1 MMTSVQGRIA
11 LLCLAFFLLASVSVA
26 TTSWILET
34 EKADAQ
40 IINLA
45 GRQRMLVEQITNHVL
60 WLEKPAPNITTQH
73 KLALRKTI
81 AAFEQSLQALTNRG
95 QTPNTLAGMAD
106 VPALRQPEIRAGL
119 ERVAQTWQILRRH
132 LDVALNSNPDD
143 PEFIT
148 AAQAIYQT
156 SPRLVQQVDDV
167 VNLYQINSTQKTALL
182 RQTQAAFFVSA
193 LILLAV
199 GFLAI
204 KKSIVDPLRALGLV
218 AERIGQGDFSTPVAV
233 SGPRA
238 VKVLACNLDA
248 MRRQL
253 KTSHAE
259 LVAWTREL
267 EDRVARRARELSS
280 AFEVSQKI
288 VAELDLNQLLTSIT
302 NQAQRLTQA
311 QTANLCILTPNGAYL
326 DLATHNGK
334 IARSSGLRQPVT
346 EGLAVEV
353 IGQNKAVAIR
363 QACAGCCFL
372 KPHPLEHCVA
382 APLRVGD
389 TTLGALCVA
398 RTTEAPFDD
407 DETRALT
414 LLANSAAIA
423 IANARLV
430 EAEKRQTQQAAT
442 LAERERLAAEF
453 HDHLAQTLSFLNFK
467 ADRLA
472 ELLAAGQPDEASN
485 QLCQMKSALTDVY
498 GQVRAALSGLREPVV
513 DGQNLAEQLTACL
526 AEFQERSGL
535 TPHLS
540 LAYPST
546 LALPHLI
553 QKQAM
558 LIVREAL
565 TNIRRHAQAQ
575 QVWVSVEYDAAQNEA
590 GFTIEDDG
598 RGFDPAETYGNNH
611 LGLTI
616 MKTRA
621 KRSGGRLAVES
632 RPGKGTTI
640 IARFPLAATGAD
652 NDLALIPAS
661 IGRNGNK

>member
-1 MMTSVQGRIA
+1 MITSVQGRIA

-26 TTSWILET
+26 TTSWVLET
-34 EKADAQ
+34 EEADAW

-60 WLEKPAPNITTQH
+60 WLEKPTPNTAARH
-73 KLALRKTI
+73 KLALQQTT
-81 AAFEQSLQALTNRG
+81 ATFEQTLQALTNGG
-95 QTPNTLAGMAD
+95 QAPNTPANMAD
-106 VPALRQPEIRAGL
+106 VPALRQPEIKAGL
-119 ERVAQTWQILRRH
+119 DRVAQTWQNLRPH
-132 LDVALNSNPDD
+132 VDVVLNSSPDD
-143 PEFIT
+143 SEFIT
-148 AAQAIYQT
+148 ATQAIYQT
-156 SPRLVQQVDDV
+156 SPGLVRQVDDV
-167 VNLYQINSTQKTALL
+167 VNLYQINSTQKITLL
-182 RQTQAAFFVSA
+182 RQTQAAFLVSA

-199 GFLAI
+199 GFLVI
-204 KKSIVDPLRALGLV
+204 KKSVVDPLRALGLV

-248 MRRQL
+248 MRCQL
-253 KTSHAE
+253 EASHAE

-267 EDRVARRARELSS
+267 EDRVARRTRELSS

-302 NQAQRLTQA
+302 TQAQTLTQA
-311 QTANLCILTPNGAYL
+311 QTANLCILTPDGAYL
-326 DLATHNGK
+326 NLATHNGK
-334 IARSSGLRQPVT
+334 LARTSGLRQPVA

-353 IGQNKAVAIR
+353 IGQNKAIAIQ

-398 RTTEAPFDD
+398 RTTDTPFDD

-453 HDHLAQTLSFLNFK
+453 HDHLAQMLSLLNFK
-467 ADRLA
+467 ANRLA
-472 ELLAAGQPDEASN
+472 ELLVAGLTDEASN
-485 QLCQMKSALTDVY
+485 QLRQMKSTLTDVY
-498 GQVRAALSGLREPVV
+498 GQVRAALTSLREPVI
-513 DGQNLAEQLTACL
+513 DGQTLAEQLTACL

-540 LAYPST
+540 LAYPAN

-575 QVWVSVEYDAAQNEA
+575 QVWVSVEHNAAQNEVR
-590 GFTIEDDG
+590 FSIEDDG
-598 RGFDPAETYGNNH
+598 CGFDLAETRGNNH

-621 KRSGGRLAVES
+621 ERSGGQLVVES

-640 IARFPLAATGAD
+640 IAKLPLAAPEAD
-652 NDLALIPAS
+652 NNLALIS
-661 IGRNGNK
+661 MSNGKNGNN